1 MRIGLTF
8 NIRKNGSDRDAVFD
22 NPLTIESIKK
32 ALESRGHRV
41 KLYEASSETFLYLIA
56 LDRPQI
62 VFNIAE
68 GRNGIYGESYVPSVL
83 DELKVPYTGSSAL
96 GTALAVNKVAA
107 KRIMREAGLAVPAL
121 YQFVQSVNEE
131 ILPIDKF
138 PVIVKPVFDGASVG
152 ISSRSI
158 CYNFEE
164 VKVASGR
171 MMQRLKRPLMIEE
184 FIQGTEVTVG
194 VLGNFPPKA
203 LPPMEIDFTPLNR
216 REAKASN
223 GIQTFKFKA
232 DYSEKAYYY
241 LPARLDSEAIERI
254 QKSVETAFAA
264 LTLRDTARFDL
275 RISSEGIAYIIE
287 VNAVAG
293 LEPDRSDLPRMYK
306 LLNKSYE
313 ELINDILGFALERIQ
328 RNERI
333 SF

>member
-1 MRIGLTF
+1 
-8 NIRKNGSDRDAVFD
+8 
-22 NPLTIESIKK
+22 
-32 ALESRGHRV
+32 
-41 KLYEASSETFLYLIA
+41 
-56 LDRPQI
+56 
-62 VFNIAE
+62 
-68 GRNGIYGESYVPSVL
+68 
-83 DELKVPYTGSSAL
+83 
-96 GTALAVNKVAA
+96 
-107 KRIMREAGLAVPAL
+107 
-121 YQFVQSVNEE
+121 
-131 ILPIDKF
+131 
-138 PVIVKPVFDGASVG
+138 
-152 ISSRSI
+152 
-158 CYNFEE
+158 
-164 VKVASGR
+164 
-171 MMQRLKRPLMIEE
+171 
-184 FIQGTEVTVG
+184 
-194 VLGNFPPKA
+194 
-203 LPPMEIDFTPLNR
+203 MEIDFTPLNK